1 MNKLKNMKFS
11 SMLGAGFALVIL
23 LGLITAI
30 FGRSQLVSIGHNM
43 DYLANT
49 RLTNLILM
57 QEIKDNMNTASRLIR
72 DMALYRDKIH
82 IMESNQQIERLI
94 IDDNDRMKL
103 LDERLKLKRSR
114 ELLENLNAA
123 RPAYSNA
130 LKEAIELIL
139 SGNQENARAYILTSV
154 IEPQNLVIAAL
165 DNMIQEHKGDTI
177 AMSKRFMDDAKSTG
191 TLLLIVTAISALI
204 GGLIAWLITRTVKG
218 QLGGEPAYAA
228 HIAQQVAEGN
238 LSMQVD
244 LRQGDTSSLL
254 SAMNDMRERLLDM
267 VDQVRQSSE
276 SIATGSSEIAAGST
290 DLSQRTE
297 EQAASLQQTA
307 AAMEQM
313 SQAIRQNAETVR
325 AATQLANTTSITAAQ
340 GGDAVGNIVQ
350 TMQEIS
356 DSSHKIGDIIS
367 VIDGIAFQTNIL
379 ALNAAVEAARAG
391 EQGRGFAVVA
401 SEVRALAQRSATAA
415 REIKDLIGESS
426 ATVEKGASLVS
437 STGATITELVQQA
450 QHVAGLITEIGVT
463 TEEQEHGIGQIN
475 DAITQL
481 DQATQQN
488 AALVEQS
495 ASAADS
501 LSDQS
506 AKLVELMSV
515 FNIGDK
521 RATSPAAALKKPLS
535 AKPALSAGNNGDWE
549 RF

>member
-1 MNKLKNMKFS
+1 MNKLKNMKLS
-11 SMLGAGFALVIL
+11 SMLGAGFTLVIL
-23 LGLITAI
+23 LGLLTAI
-30 FGRSQLVSIGHNM
+30 FGRGQLVSVANHM

-72 DMALYRDKIH
+72 DMALYTDKHRIQ
-82 IMESNQQIERLI
+82 ESNQQIERLI
-94 IDDNDRMKL
+94 VSDNERMTL
-103 LDERLKLKRSR
+103 LDKNLKLKRSR
-114 ELLENLNAA
+114 ELLDNLNAT
-123 RPAYSNA
+123 RPAYSEA
-130 LKEAIELIL
+130 VKKAIEMSL
-139 SGNQENARAYILTSV
+139 SGEQESARAYILAEV
-154 IEPQNLVIAAL
+154 IEPQNRVIAAL
-165 DNMIQEHKGDTI
+165 DAMIQEHKADTI
-177 AMSKRFMDDAKSTG
+177 AMSHRFMDEAKSTG

-204 GGLIAWLITRTVKG
+204 GALIAWLITRTVKS

-228 HIAQQVAEGN
+228 QIAHQVAEGN
-238 LSMQVD
+238 LSMQVA
-244 LRQGDTSSLL
+244 LRQGDAGSLL
-254 SAMNDMRERLLDM
+254 AAMNDMREQLLVM
-267 VDQVRQSSE
+267 VHQVRQSSE
-276 SIATGSSEIAAGST
+276 SIATGAKEIAAGST

-313 SQAIRQNAETVR
+313 SQTIRQNADTVR
-325 AATQLANTTSITAAQ
+325 TATQLANTTSATAAQ
-340 GGDAVGNIVQ
+340 GGQAVGNIVQ

-356 DSSHKIGDIIS
+356 GSSQKIGDIIG

-401 SEVRALAQRSATAA
+401 GEVRALAQRSASAA
-415 REIKDLIGESS
+415 KEIKDLIGASV

-437 STGATITELVQQA
+437 GAGATIDELVQQA
-450 QHVAGLITEIGVT
+450 RHVAGLIAEIGVT

-481 DQATQQN
+481 DQVTQQN

-506 AKLVELMSV
+506 ARLVELMSA
-515 FNIGDK
+515 FNIGDT
-521 RATSPAAALKKPLS
+521 RGDSPAPALKKPAPTRL
-535 AKPALSAGNNGDWE
+535 APAAGDWQ
-549 RF
+549 RV